1 MPPDVTSSS
10 PGCNWVSIFS
20 CSFCFLRCGAIRRKY
35 MAANMRTSG
44 ASCIRADAPP
54 GPAGEAGA
62 AWARNRC
69 NLVIASSGVLKNLKR
84 ANKPTQIHKSK
95 PNPLPPEY
103 RKLKTKSASNWSAA
117 QSEEHYGFKRWGA
130 NHFSVDSEGFEK
142 KQPLADDRNIRL
154 MDVIDEAKSMGLKA
168 PLVIRLQ
175 DTLRYRVT
183 QINQAFA
190 KAIKEEGY
198 KGEYRGVFPIKV
210 NQLREVVDEIVAA
223 GKDFN
228 YGLEAGSKPELM
240 IALAMHEGAQ
250 RLIICNGYKD
260 DDYIRLALL
269 GRKLGKKI
277 ILVVE
282 QLAELDDIIR
292 ISQETGVKPMIG
304 FRAKLQTRGEGK
316 WAMSTGDNAKFG
328 LNTAEI
334 LFACEKLRAVKLQSC
349 LRLVHFHIGS
359 QVPNIIT
366 IKNAV
371 IEATRFYCQL
381 AKMGFPMGY
390 LDVGGGLG
398 VDYDGSRTNFES
410 SMNYSME
417 EYARDV
423 VFNIREICAA
433 SGVAVPDI
441 VSESGRAIVA
451 PHSLLVVEVFER
463 INKRESLGHEHQPK
477 EKHKVV
483 EDLEVMLKNKTK
495 LGRLE
500 RFHDALQKKDEAFS
514 LFNLGYLDLENRAAA
529 ESIFWQICEQI
540 AKEGR
545 KTGYQPEEL
554 HDLNKL
560 LADQYVC
567 NFSVFQSLLD
577 HWALKQLFPIA
588 PLYRLNERPT
598 VNAILVDITCDSDGK
613 ISSFIDLQDTKD
625 YLTLHPL
632 NNKPYYLGVYLT
644 GAYQDIMG
652 DLHNLFGRVN
662 EVHVFLEPD
671 EPNGFYIEEAL
682 SGSRIADVIEGVQ
695 YQQEDLCRK
704 MKAQIDAATKKDM
717 VKPREGVRLH
727 ELYESQMLNKT
738 YLNIVPKN
746 GRKKKNGA

>member
-1 MPPDVTSSS
+1 M
-10 PGCNWVSIFS
+10 
-20 CSFCFLRCGAIRRKY
+20 
-35 MAANMRTSG
+35 
-44 ASCIRADAPP
+44 
-54 GPAGEAGA
+54 
-62 AWARNRC
+62 
-69 NLVIASSGVLKNLKR
+69 
-84 ANKPTQIHKSK
+84 KS
-95 PNPLPPEY
+95 
-103 RKLKTKSASNWSAA
+103 KSASAWSAA
-117 QSEEHYGFKRWGA
+117 KSEEHYGFKRWGA
-130 NHFSVDSEGFEK
+130 GHMAVDDEGYVNVH
-142 KQPLADDRNIRL
+142 PRADDRSIRI
-154 MDVIDEAKSMGLKA
+154 MDVVEEALGMGLKA
-168 PLVIRLQ
+168 PMVIRFQ
-175 DTLRYRVT
+175 DLLRHRVI
-183 QINQAFA
+183 QLNECFV

-210 NQLREVVDEIVAA
+210 NQLREVVDEIILA
-223 GKDFN
+223 GKDYG

-240 IALAMHEGAQ
+240 IALAMHEGSQ

-260 DDYIRLALL
+260 HDYIRLALL

-277 ILVVE
+277 IIVVE

-292 ISQETGVKPMIG
+292 ISEETGVKPMIG
-304 FRAKLQTRGEGK
+304 FRCKLQTRGEGK
-316 WAMSTGDNAKFG
+316 WALSTGDNAKFG

-334 LFACEKLRAVKLQSC
+334 LFACEKLKAAKLRGA
-349 LRLVHFHIGS
+349 LRLIHFHIGS

-371 IEATRFYCQL
+371 IEASRFYCQL

-398 VDYDGSRTNFES
+398 IDYDGSRTNFES
-410 SMNYSME
+410 SMNYSLD

-423 VFNIREICAA
+423 VFNIREICTA
-433 SGVAVPDI
+433 SGVPVPDI

-463 INKRESLGHEHQPK
+463 INKRESLGHQHQPK
-477 EKHKVV
+477 VKHKVV
-483 EDLEVMLKNKTK
+483 TDLEEMLKNKTK

-500 RFHDALQKKDEAFS
+500 RFHDSLQKKEEAFS

-529 ESIFWQICEQI
+529 ESLFWQICEQI

-554 HDLNKL
+554 HDLDKL

-588 PLYRLNERPT
+588 PLHRLHEKPT

-613 ISSFIDLQDTKD
+613 ISSFIDLQDVKD
-625 YLTLHPL
+625 YITLHPL
-632 NNKPYYLGVYLT
+632 NNKPYYLGVFLT

-662 EVHVFLEPD
+662 EVHVFLEAD

-682 SGSRIADVIEGVQ
+682 TGSRIADVIEGVQ
-695 YQQEDLCRK
+695 YQQEELCRK
-704 MKAQIDAATKKDM
+704 MKAQIDAATRKDM
-717 VKPREGVRLH
+717 VKPREGVRLL
-727 ELYESQMLNKT
+727 ELFESQMLNKT
-738 YLNIVPKN
+738 YLNIVPKHP
-746 GRKKKNGA
+746 KKRG

>member
-1 MPPDVTSSS
+1 V
-10 PGCNWVSIFS
+10 G
-20 CSFCFLRCGAIRRKY
+20 
-35 MAANMRTSG
+35 
-44 ASCIRADAPP
+44 
-54 GPAGEAGA
+54 
-62 AWARNRC
+62 
-69 NLVIASSGVLKNLKR
+69 
-84 ANKPTQIHKSK
+84 
-95 PNPLPPEY
+95 
-103 RKLKTKSASNWSAA
+103 
-117 QSEEHYGFKRWGA
+117 
-130 NHFSVDSEGFEK
+130 
-142 KQPLADDRNIRL
+142 
-154 MDVIDEAKSMGLKA
+154 MGLKA
-168 PLVIRLQ
+168 PLVIRFQ
-175 DTLRYRVT
+175 DLLRHRVI
-183 QINQAFA
+183 QLNELFR
-190 KAIKEEGY
+190 KAIREEGY

-223 GKDFN
+223 GKDYN

-240 IALAMHEGAQ
+240 LALAMHEGAN

-260 DDYIRLALL
+260 HDYIRLALL

-282 QLAELDDIIR
+282 QLSELDDIIR
-292 ISQETGVKPMIG
+292 LAQETGVKPMIG
-304 FRAKLQTRGEGK
+304 FRAKLQTHGEGK
-316 WAMSTGDNAKFG
+316 WALSTGDNAKFG
-328 LNTAEI
+328 LNTAEF
-334 LFACEKLRAVKLQSC
+334 LFACEKLKAAKFTAC

-398 VDYDGSRTNFES
+398 IDYDGSRTNFDS

-423 VFNIREICAA
+423 VFNIREIC
-433 SGVAVPDI
+433 SGAGVRVPDI
-441 VSESGRAIVA
+441 VSESGRAVVA
-451 PHSLLVVEVFER
+451 PHSMLVVEVFER
-463 INKRESLGHEHQPK
+463 INKRESLGQQHEPK

-483 EDLEVMLKNKTK
+483 TDLEILLRNKTK

-500 RFHDALQKKDEAFS
+500 RFHDALQRKEEALS

-529 ESIFWQICEQI
+529 ESVFWQICEQI

-554 HDLNKL
+554 HDLDKL

-588 PLYRLNERPT
+588 PLHRLKEKPT

-613 ISSFIDLQDTKD
+613 IGSFIDLQDVKD
-625 YLTLHPL
+625 YITLHPL
-632 NNKPYYLGVYLT
+632 NSKPYYLGIFLT

-662 EVHVFLEPD
+662 EVHVFLEAD

-695 YQQEDLCRK
+695 YQQEELCRR
-704 MKAQIDAATKKDM
+704 MKTQIDAATRRDQ
-717 VKPREGVRLH
+717 VKPREGVRLL

-738 YLNIVPKN
+738 YLNIERN
-746 GRKKKNGA
+746 GGRKKQAGS

>member
-1 MPPDVTSSS
+1 MKKTSS
-10 PGCNWVSIFS
+10 G
-20 CSFCFLRCGAIRRKY
+20 
-35 MAANMRTSG
+35 
-44 ASCIRADAPP
+44 
-54 GPAGEAGA
+54 
-62 AWARNRC
+62 
-69 NLVIASSGVLKNLKR
+69 
-84 ANKPTQIHKSK
+84 
-95 PNPLPPEY
+95 
-103 RKLKTKSASNWSAA
+103 WSAA
-117 QSEEHYGFKRWGA
+117 KSEEHYGFKRWGSG
-130 NHFSVDSEGFEK
+130 HISVDDEGFVTM
-142 KQPLADDRNIRL
+142 QPLADERSVRIL
-154 MDVIDEAKSMGLKA
+154 DVVHEALGMGLKA
-168 PLVIRLQ
+168 PMVIRFQDLLRHRVLQ
-175 DTLRYRVT
+175 L
-183 QINQAFA
+183 NELFA
-190 KAIKEEGY
+190 KAIKDEGY
-198 KGEYRGVFPIKV
+198 KGSYRGVFPIKV

-223 GKDFN
+223 GKDYNF
-228 YGLEAGSKPELM
+228 GLEAGSKPELM

-260 DDYIRLALL
+260 HDYIRLALL

-282 QLAELDDIIR
+282 QLSELDEIIR
-292 ISQETGVKPMIG
+292 LSQETGVKPLIG

-316 WAMSTGDNAKFG
+316 WAMSTGENAKFG

-334 LFACEKLRAVKLQSC
+334 LFAIEKLKAAKLAQS

-359 QVPNIIT
+359 QVPNILT

-371 IEATRFYCQL
+371 VEATRFYCQL
-381 AKMGFPMGY
+381 AQMGFPMGY

-398 VDYDGSRTNFES
+398 IDYDGSRTNFES

-423 VFNIREICAA
+423 VFNIREICNACD
-433 SGVAVPDI
+433 VPVPDI

-463 INKRESLGHEHQPK
+463 INKRESLGQQHQPE

-483 EDLEVMLKNKTK
+483 QDLEAMLKNKPK
-495 LGRLE
+495 LGLLE

-529 ESIFWQICEQI
+529 ESLFWQICEQI
-540 AKEGR
+540 AKESR
-545 KTGYQPEEL
+545 KSGYQPEEL
-554 HDLNKL
+554 RELSAL

-577 HWALKQLFPIA
+577 HWALDQLFPIT
-588 PLYRLNERPT
+588 PLHRLNEKPS

-613 ISSFIDLQDTKD
+613 IDRFIDLQDTKA

-632 NNKPYYLGVYLT
+632 NKQPYYLGIFLT

-662 EVHVFLEPD
+662 EVHVFLEED

-717 VKPREGVRLH
+717 VKPREGVRLL

-738 YLNIVPKN
+738 YLNIEAKN
-746 GRKKKNGA
+746 ARRKKT

>member
-1 MPPDVTSSS
+1 M
-10 PGCNWVSIFS
+10 
-20 CSFCFLRCGAIRRKY
+20 
-35 MAANMRTSG
+35 
-44 ASCIRADAPP
+44 
-54 GPAGEAGA
+54 
-62 AWARNRC
+62 
-69 NLVIASSGVLKNLKR
+69 
-84 ANKPTQIHKSK
+84 KS
-95 PNPLPPEY
+95 
-103 RKLKTKSASNWSAA
+103 KSASAWSAA
-117 QSEEHYGFKRWGA
+117 KSEEHYGFKRWGSG
-130 NHFSVDSEGFEK
+130 HYSVDPEGFVNVH
-142 KQPLADDRNIRL
+142 PLADQRSIRVL
-154 MDVIDEAKSMGLKA
+154 DVVNEALGMGLKA
-168 PLVIRLQ
+168 PMVIRFQ
-175 DTLRYRVT
+175 DLLRHRVI
-183 QINQAFA
+183 QLNELFRQ
-190 KAIKEEGY
+190 AIKQEGY

-223 GKDFN
+223 GKDYN

-240 IALAMHEGAQ
+240 IALAMHEGTT

-260 DDYIRLALL
+260 HDYIRLALL

-282 QLAELDDIIR
+282 QLSEIDDIIR

-334 LFACEKLRAVKLQSC
+334 LFAIEKLRAAKLTSA

-398 VDYDGSRTNFES
+398 IDYDGSRTNFES

-423 VFNIREICAA
+423 VFNIKEICQD
-433 SGVAVPDI
+433 SGVPVPDI
-441 VSESGRAIVA
+441 VSESGRAVVA

-463 INKRESLGHEHQPK
+463 INKRESLGQQHQPR

-483 EDLEVMLKNKTK
+483 TDLEVMLKNKTK

-500 RFHDALQKKDEAFS
+500 RFHDALQKKEEAFS

-529 ESIFWQICEQI
+529 ESLFWQICEQI
-540 AKEGR
+540 AKENQ
-545 KTGYQPEEL
+545 KAGYQPEEL
-554 HDLNKL
+554 HDLSKL

-577 HWALKQLFPIA
+577 HWALKQLFPVA
-588 PLYRLNERPT
+588 PLHRLKEKPT

-613 ISSFIDLQDTKD
+613 ISSFIDLQDVKD
-625 YLTLHPL
+625 YITLHPL

-662 EVHVFLEPD
+662 EVHVFLEDD

-704 MKAQIDAATKKDM
+704 MKAQIDAATRKDM
-717 VKPREGVRLH
+717 VKPREGVRLL

-738 YLNIVPKN
+738 YLNIEPKN
-746 GRKKKNGA
+746 GRKKKA

>member
-1 MPPDVTSSS
+1 M
-10 PGCNWVSIFS
+10 
-20 CSFCFLRCGAIRRKY
+20 
-35 MAANMRTSG
+35 
-44 ASCIRADAPP
+44 
-54 GPAGEAGA
+54 
-62 AWARNRC
+62 
-69 NLVIASSGVLKNLKR
+69 
-84 ANKPTQIHKSK
+84 KS
-95 PNPLPPEY
+95 
-103 RKLKTKSASNWSAA
+103 KSASAWSAA
-117 QSEEHYGFKRWGA
+117 KSEEHFGFKRWGSGHYA
-130 NHFSVDSEGFEK
+130 VDNDGFVNV
-142 KQPLADDRNIRL
+142 QPLADGRSIRVL
-154 MDVIDEAKSMGLKA
+154 DVINEALGMGLKA
-168 PLVIRLQ
+168 PMVIRFQ
-175 DTLRYRVT
+175 DLLRHRVV
-183 QINQAFA
+183 QLNEAFH
-190 KAIKEEGY
+190 KAIREEGY
-198 KGEYRGVFPIKV
+198 KGSYRGVFPIKV
-210 NQLREVVDEIVAA
+210 NQLREVVDEIIAA
-223 GKDFN
+223 GKDYN

-240 IALAMHEGAQ
+240 IALAMHEGSN

-260 DDYIRLALL
+260 HDYIRLALL

-282 QLAELDDIIR
+282 QLSELDDIIR
-292 ISQETGVKPMIG
+292 LSQETGVKPMIG

-334 LFACEKLRAVKLQSC
+334 LFACEKLKAVKFHQC

-381 AKMGFPMGY
+381 SRMGFPMGY

-410 SMNYSME
+410 SMNYSLE

-423 VFNIREICAA
+423 VFNIREICTAA
-433 SGVAVPDI
+433 SIRLPDI
-441 VSESGRAIVA
+441 VSESGRAVVA
-451 PHSLLVVEVFER
+451 PHSMLVVEVFER
-463 INKRESLGHEHQPK
+463 INKRESLGQQHQPK
-477 EKHKVV
+477 VKHKVV
-483 EDLEVMLKNKTK
+483 TDLEVMLQNKTK

-500 RFHDALQKKDEAFS
+500 RFHDALQKKEEALS

-529 ESIFWQICEQI
+529 ESIFWQICEHI
-540 AKEGR
+540 AKEAQ

-554 HDLNKL
+554 HDLSTL

-588 PLYRLNERPT
+588 PLHRLKERPS

-613 ISSFIDLQDTKD
+613 ISSFIDLQDVKD
-625 YLTLHPL
+625 TITLHPL
-632 NNKPYYLGVYLT
+632 NSQPYYLGIFLT

-662 EVHVFLEPD
+662 EVHVFLEDD

-695 YQQEDLCRK
+695 YQQEELCRK
-704 MKAQIDAATKKDM
+704 MKAQIDAATRKDQ
-717 VKPREGVRLH
+717 VKPREGVRLL

-738 YLNIVPKN
+738 YLNIERVN
-746 GRKKKNGA
+746 GRKKKKKS

>member
-1 MPPDVTSSS
+1 
-10 PGCNWVSIFS
+10 
-20 CSFCFLRCGAIRRKY
+20 
-35 MAANMRTSG
+35 
-44 ASCIRADAPP
+44 
-54 GPAGEAGA
+54 
-62 AWARNRC
+62 
-69 NLVIASSGVLKNLKR
+69 LKNK
-84 ANKPTQIHKSK
+84 
-95 PNPLPPEY
+95 
-103 RKLKTKSASNWSAA
+103 ASTAWSVEKA
-117 QSEEHYGFKRWGA
+117 EELYGLKRWGA
-130 NHFSVDSEGFEK
+130 GHYSVDAEGCVCV
-142 KQPLADDRNIRL
+142 QPRADGRAIRVL
-154 MDVIDEAKSMGLKA
+154 DVINEALGMGLKA
-168 PLVIRLQ
+168 PMVIRFQ
-175 DTLRYRVT
+175 DLLRHRVV
-183 QINQAFA
+183 QLNELFNQ
-190 KAIKEEGY
+190 AIKEEGY

-210 NQLREVVDEIVAA
+210 NQLREVVDEIIAA

-240 IALAMHEGAQ
+240 IALAMHEGSQ

-260 DDYIRLALL
+260 HDYIRLVLL

-282 QLAELDDIIR
+282 QLSELDDIIR
-292 ISQETGVKPMIG
+292 LSVETGVKPMIG

-316 WAMSTGDNAKFG
+316 WALSTGDNAKFG

-334 LFACEKLRAVKLQSC
+334 LFACEKLKAAKLQST

-398 VDYDGSRTNFES
+398 IDYDGSRTNFES
-410 SMNYSME
+410 SMNYSIE

-423 VFNIREICAA
+423 VFNIREICRSA
-433 SGVAVPDI
+433 SVPDPDI
-441 VSESGRAIVA
+441 VSESGRAVVG
-451 PHSLLVVEVFER
+451 PHSMLVVEVFER
-463 INKRESLGHEHQPK
+463 INKRESLGQQHEP
-477 EKHKVV
+477 EERHKVV
-483 EDLEVMLKNKTK
+483 TDLEVLLKNKAK

-500 RFHDALQKKDEAFS
+500 RFHDALQKKEEVFS
-514 LFNLGYLDLENRAAA
+514 LFNLGYLNLENRAAA
-529 ESIFWQICEQI
+529 EQIFWQICEQL
-540 AKEGR
+540 AKESR
-545 KTGYQPEEL
+545 KVGYQPEEL
-554 HDLNKL
+554 HELSRL

-588 PLYRLNERPT
+588 PLHRLNERPT

-613 ISSFIDLQDTKD
+613 IGSFIDLQDVKD
-625 YLTLHPL
+625 YITLHPL
-632 NNKPYYLGVYLT
+632 NGKPYYLGVFLT

-662 EVHVFLEPD
+662 EVHVLLEDD

-695 YQQEDLCRK
+695 YQQEELCRR
-704 MKAQIDAATKKDM
+704 MKAQIDLATRKDM
-717 VKPREGVRLH
+717 VKPREGVRLL

-738 YLNIVPKN
+738 YLNIEHLA
-746 GRKKKNGA
+746 GRKKRKP

>member
-1 MPPDVTSSS
+1 MKSKSSS
-10 PGCNWVSIFS
+10 
-20 CSFCFLRCGAIRRKY
+20 A
-35 MAANMRTSG
+35 
-44 ASCIRADAPP
+44 
-54 GPAGEAGA
+54 
-62 AWARNRC
+62 
-69 NLVIASSGVLKNLKR
+69 
-84 ANKPTQIHKSK
+84 
-95 PNPLPPEY
+95 
-103 RKLKTKSASNWSAA
+103 WSAA
-117 QSEEHYGFKRWGA
+117 KSEEHYGFKRWGSG
-130 NHFSVDSEGFEK
+130 HISVDTEGCVNV
-142 KQPLADDRNIRL
+142 QPLVDGRGIRVL
-154 MDVIDEAKSMGLKA
+154 DVVQEALGMGLKA
-168 PLVIRLQ
+168 PMVIRFQ
-175 DTLRYRVT
+175 DLLRHRVM
-183 QINQAFA
+183 QLNEMFA

-198 KGEYRGVFPIKV
+198 KGDYRGVFPIKV

-223 GKDFN
+223 GKEYN

-260 DDYIRLALL
+260 HDYIRLALM

-277 ILVVE
+277 VIVVE

-292 ISQETGVKPMIG
+292 ISEETGVKPLIG

-316 WAMSTGDNAKFG
+316 WAMSTGDSAKFG

-334 LFACEKLRAVKLQSC
+334 LFACEKLRRAKLQSA
-349 LRLVHFHIGS
+349 LKLVHFHIGS
-359 QVPNIIT
+359 QVPNILT

-371 IEATRFYCQL
+371 VEATRFYCQL

-398 VDYDGSRTNFES
+398 IDYDGSRTNFES

-423 VFNIREICAA
+423 VSNIREICTD

-477 EKHKVV
+477 VKHKVV
-483 EDLEVMLKNKTK
+483 TDLEGMLKNKGK

-500 RFHDALQKKDEAFS
+500 RFHDAVQKKEEAFS

-529 ESIFWQICEQI
+529 ESLFWQICEQI

-554 HDLNKL
+554 HDLDKL

-577 HWALKQLFPIA
+577 HWALKQLFPVA
-588 PLYRLNERPT
+588 PLHRLNEKPT

-613 ISSFIDLQDTKD
+613 IPRSST
-625 YLTLHPL
+625 
-632 NNKPYYLGVYLT
+632 
-644 GAYQDIMG
+644 
-652 DLHNLFGRVN
+652 
-662 EVHVFLEPD
+662 
-671 EPNGFYIEEAL
+671 
-682 SGSRIADVIEGVQ
+682 
-695 YQQEDLCRK
+695 CR
-704 MKAQIDAATKKDM
+704 T
-717 VKPREGVRLH
+717 
-727 ELYESQMLNKT
+727 
-738 YLNIVPKN
+738 
-746 GRKKKNGA
+746 